1 MKIDADRAI
10 DDVAE
15 PELTRRLLRDLREIR
30 QAKARKGIETI
41 VETHLQMDNLGT
53 MEIAE
58 IRYLDNA
65 LDKLRVLSTAKR
77 GLELG
82 VDE

>member
-1 MKIDADRAI
+1 
-10 DDVAE
+10 
-15 PELTRRLLRDLREIR
+15 
-30 QAKARKGIETI
+30 
-41 VETHLQMDNLGT
+41 MDNLGT

-65 LDKLRVLSTAKR
+65 LDKLRLLSAAKR
-77 GLELG
+77 ALELD